1 MKKTIDWDLILK
13 YLDGDYSEAEEKQ
26 VLEWASQ
33 NKKNKRE
40 LELLNTVWISP
51 SPELSKPD
59 VERALQSVL
68 QKINRLSSAEETK
81 AQEIISIKN
90 NIGKGSVI
98 DLLISPGFLKI
109 AAAIVVLVIGAIFIS
124 RMIND
129 KTLKEITVSNKL
141 IKEVILPDGS
151 KVTLDSGSILK
162 YTEDFG
168 NNDRSVFLNGEG
180 YFEVTPDKSK
190 QFIVCTGSARITVVG
205 TKFNVRAWGK
215 NKKEKV
221 AVVDGKVQFGIDG
234 SNVII
239 QKGQMSFVENGTVST
254 PLNIDVNT
262 QLSWMKR
269 EMKFQSAP
277 LDEVLEQL
285 GRWYDVQFTLP
296 DDSYKSKIITI
307 YIENRP
313 LDDILDVLSLVLK
326 LKYEKVKNKVKFI
339 LPE

>member
-1 MKKTIDWDLILK
+1 MKKTINWDLILK
-13 YLDGDYSEAEEKQ
+13 YLDDDYSEAEEQQ
-26 VLEWASQ
+26 VLAWASQ
-33 NKKNKRE
+33 SKKNKQD

-59 VERALQSVL
+59 VEKALQSAL
-68 QKINRLSSAEETK
+68 QKINKLSSTEETK

-90 NIGKGSVI
+90 NTRNGSVI
-98 DLLISPGFLKI
+98 DLLVSPRFLKI
-109 AAAIVVLVIGAIFIS
+109 AAALVVLVIGAIFIS
-124 RMIND
+124 KMFND

-141 IKEVILPDGS
+141 IKEVVLPDGS

-162 YTEDFG
+162 YPEDFG
-168 NNDRSVFLNGEG
+168 NHDRNVFLNGEG

-190 QFIVCTGSARITVVG
+190 QFIVHTGTAQITVVG

-215 NKKEKV
+215 NEKEIV
-221 AVVDGKVQFGIDG
+221 AVVDGKVQFGIG
-234 SNVII
+234 ASNVII
-239 QKGQMSFVENGTVST
+239 QKGQMSFAENGMVSN

-262 QLSWMKR
+262 QLLWMKR
-269 EMKFQSAP
+269 EMKFQSAT
-277 LDEVLEQL
+277 LGEVLEQL

-326 LKYEKVKNKVKFI
+326 LKYEKVENKVKFI